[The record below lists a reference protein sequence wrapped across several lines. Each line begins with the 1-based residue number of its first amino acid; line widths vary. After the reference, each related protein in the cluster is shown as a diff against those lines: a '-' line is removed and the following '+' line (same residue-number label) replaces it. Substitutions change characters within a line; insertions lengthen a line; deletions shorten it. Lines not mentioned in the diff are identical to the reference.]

1 MTPPSS
7 KNSPVSSKPQSAQP
21 HQTTERQ
28 TGIIRLNPRGFGF
41 ATHPDGEDRFV
52 PAAATK
58 GLLDGDEIT
67 YRSHNTEAK
76 DIRFHKRLRKV
87 VFCDV
92 TAQSM
97 LRVDPLLGDLTL
109 RSPRKLALNSC
120 ALVQLEPLTII
131 ETFKDP
137 QSEEALLARLFSRHE
152 IPVELPKAATQERV
166 KPSRIQRRDLR
177 NLLTITI
184 DDDSSED
191 LDDALSCELAP
202 NGDLRV
208 FVHIA
213 DVASVVLPN
222 SQIDKAAA
230 TVPTSVYLPGH
241 TRHMLPRQLAAD
253 ALSLIPHVDRGA
265 LTVEMLITQEGIQRS
280 MEIYPSLINSNE
292 RLSYVTAGK
301 LIQGAAHDDADVAE
315 LVRVLHTAASRISI
329 QRRARGGVDAW
340 RVDVTELNMTS
351 HSEDQAHEL
360 IERLMVQTNEAV
372 AHFLHDRAMPAVF
385 RSHPE
390 LTQDNVDELQEAL
403 PDAHIAFPL
412 TPRAFSA
419 LAARFSHTQ
428 SESAFW
434 DAALSVMPKAR
445 YQLAPLGHFG
455 LGSDLY
461 AHFTSP
467 LRRYADLL
475 THRVLH
481 EWFKGH
487 RAVDEIP
494 MHQAVITINSVSRRA
509 EMVERD
515 ARRLQ
520 ALLVLD
526 STQTYEV
533 VVTGSTKR
541 DARVRFVGLD
551 LQAFIPHA
559 SHLRP
564 GFRTQVRITALDP
577 LAQKLELEMSN
588 NKRSSNKRQLKPTA
602 QAAADPAPVEPSASK
617 PSSKSS
623 RSSRVTPK
631 STKALLEQAAPAGAR
646 SKRPSKPAST
656 SSAPAPAKA
665 AQPKSKPASEAS
677 TKTPR
682 KRSNRRKKAES

>member
-1 MTPPSS
+1 
-7 KNSPVSSKPQSAQP
+7 
-21 HQTTERQ
+21 
-28 TGIIRLNPRGFGF
+28 
-41 ATHPDGEDRFV
+41 
-52 PAAATK
+52 
-58 GLLDGDEIT
+58 
-67 YRSHNTEAK
+67 
-76 DIRFHKRLRKV
+76 
-87 VFCDV
+87 
-92 TAQSM
+92 
-97 LRVDPLLGDLTL
+97 
-109 RSPRKLALNSC
+109 
-120 ALVQLEPLTII
+120 
-131 ETFKDP
+131 
-137 QSEEALLARLFSRHE
+137 
-152 IPVELPKAATQERV
+152 
-166 KPSRIQRRDLR
+166 
-177 NLLTITI
+177 
-184 DDDSSED
+184 
-191 LDDALSCELAP
+191 
-202 NGDLRV
+202 V

-230 TVPTSVYLPGH
+230 AVPTSVYLPGH

-253 ALSLIPHVDRGA
+253 ALSLIPRVDRGA
-265 LTVEMLITQEGIQRS
+265 LTVEMLITQEGLQRS

-292 RLSYVTAGK
+292 RLSYVTAGR
-301 LIQGAAHDDADVAE
+301 LLQGASHEDADVAQ
-315 LVRVLHTAASRISI
+315 LVRMLHTAASRVSI

-340 RVDVTELNMTS
+340 RIDVTELNMTS

-385 RSHPE
+385 RAHPE

-412 TPRAFSA
+412 TPRSFSA
-419 LAARFSHTQ
+419 LAARYSHTQ
-428 SESAFW
+428 GESMFW

-461 AHFTSP
+461 VHFTSP

-520 ALLVLD
+520 ALLILD
-526 STQTYEV
+526 ATQTYEV
-533 VVTGSTKR
+533 VVTSSTKR

-559 SHLRP
+559 AHLRP
-564 GFRTQVRITALDP
+564 GFRTQVRITTLDP
-577 LAQKLELEMSN
+577 LAQKLELEISN
-588 NKRSSNKRQLKPTA
+588 NKRASNKRQLKPSA
-602 QAAADPAPVEPSASK
+602 QQAAPEIPQPAPAPQKPKSA
-617 PSSKSS
+617 KSA
-623 RSSRVTPK
+623 RVTPVA
-631 STKALLEQAAPAGAR
+631 TKALLDQASPVAPHKKRESKPANGEASPSR
-646 SKRPSKPAST
+646 SHRRAPNTDQDSPAPSKPR
-656 SSAPAPAKA
+656 
-665 AQPKSKPASEAS
+665 Q
-677 TKTPR
+677 
-682 KRSNRRKKAES
+682 KRSSRRKKSES